1 VKPRV
6 AVDGLIDWS
15 AYAPAGVDCLGFVAC
30 MTADQLGISG
40 PKPVVDLTTGEVWI
54 DHGHGRPSVDP
65 PIGPQSSGVAA

>member
-1 VKPRV
+1 MKPRV

-40 PKPVVDLTTGEVWI
+40 PKPVVDLTKPVVCGT
-54 DHGHGRPSVDP
+54 RPVVDRTKP
-65 PIGPQSSGVAA
+65 VVDRA